1 MCLLLTLRG
10 SLMCVFQVA
19 LNPVVFMTALGV
31 VYNLVVHFGIFHG
44 YKSSQRNIP
53 HWLGGFLTTLGNA
66 YAACALLQI
75 GIFMVGK
82 VKKTTG
88 MLIMISALLIFA
100 KTLVNFSCM
109 GFKPTP

>member
-1 MCLLLTLRG
+1 M
-10 SLMCVFQVA
+10 

-31 VYNLVVHFGIFHG
+31 VYNLVVHFGVFHG
-44 YKSSQRNIP
+44 RENSQKNIP
-53 HWLGGFLTTLGNA
+53 HWFEGFLTTLGNS

-88 MLIMISALLIFA
+88 ILIMVSSLLIFA
-100 KTLVNFSCM
+100 KTL
-109 GFKPTP
+109 G